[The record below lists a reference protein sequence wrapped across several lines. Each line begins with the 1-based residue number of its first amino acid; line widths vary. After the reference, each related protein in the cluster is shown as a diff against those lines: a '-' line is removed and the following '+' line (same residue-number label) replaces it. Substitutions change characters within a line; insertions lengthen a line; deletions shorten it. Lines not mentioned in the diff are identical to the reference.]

1 MQVKGR
7 EYELLSNALINAF
20 GFDSLEAMLE
30 YGLGVRLDRI
40 VGRGTDIDAA
50 VFQLIA
56 EYNRRDQIE
65 KLVQAARRFNPTNS
79 QLHEVAQSLG
89 WATQV
94 STHIGDKE
102 TPVAP
107 DGLEKLV
114 RRRVLQLP
122 AKETRDQMMRVEGQM
137 CIVERKMGEGRGQ
150 ALGSGFLIGPDTVLT
165 NYHVVRQ
172 YLSGSQAQNL
182 QVRFDASPSKV
193 REREA
198 GDGVIFAVEE
208 IPANRPYT
216 KGDALNLNGAPAD
229 DELDFAIL
237 VLAEDAGSA
246 QVGGVIGGGQEQVQ
260 RGWIKM
266 PDPDPAFEP
275 GDPLIIYQYPC
286 GRELMMAIDTEA
298 VVETAWE
305 GRRVRYRNNTEPGSS
320 GSPVFDMKWNLVA
333 LHHAGGPSEAPVD
346 YDPCSSFGEDDPE
359 RALAEFNQGIPIA
372 NIHAYIKS
380 LKLDYLL
387 GD

>member
-1 MQVKGR
+1 MQVSGR
-7 EYELLSNALINAF
+7 EYQLLNDALVNAF
-20 GFDSLEAMLE
+20 SFKNLDEMLQF
-30 YGLGVRLDRI
+30 GLGERTDVI
-40 VGRGTDIDAA
+40 VGRGTDLNTA
-50 VFQLIA
+50 VFQIIE
-56 EYNRRDQIE
+56 EYNRRDQVE
-65 KLVQAARRFNPTNS
+65 KLVRAARSYNPTNG
-79 QLHEVAQSLG
+79 QLHQVAQSLG

-94 STHIGDKE
+94 STHIGEKA
-102 TPVAP
+102 TPVAL

-137 CIVERKMGEGRGQ
+137 CIVERQMSGGRGQ

-165 NYHVVRQ
+165 NYHVVRY
-172 YLSGSQAQNL
+172 YLSGSQAENL
-182 QVRFDASPSKV
+182 QVRFDASPSTGLV
-193 REREA
+193 REA
-198 GDGVIFAVEE
+198 GDGVVFAVEE

-216 KGDALNLNGAPAD
+216 KGDARNLRAAPAD

-237 VLAEDAGSA
+237 VLAEEAGNA
-246 QVGGVIGGGQEQVQ
+246 QVGGEIGRGQERVP

-266 PDPDPAFEP
+266 PDPDPVFES

-298 VVETAWE
+298 VVETAWG

-320 GSPVFDMKWNLVA
+320 GSPVFDMTWNLVA
-333 LHHAGGPSEAPVD
+333 LHHAGGPSEEPAN

-372 NIHAYIKS
+372 RIKTF
-380 LKLDYLL
+380 LEENEVDYLL
-387 GD
+387 GE